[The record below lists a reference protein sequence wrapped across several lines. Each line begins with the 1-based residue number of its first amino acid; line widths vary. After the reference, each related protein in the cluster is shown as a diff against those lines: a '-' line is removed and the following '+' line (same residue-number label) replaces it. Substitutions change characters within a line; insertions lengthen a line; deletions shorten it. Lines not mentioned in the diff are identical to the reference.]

1 MDKTVSTTEKR
12 MKDIINI
19 TPNYKDMRENN
30 YFKTILLVMVLG
42 VAQWVSA
49 QGMSVA
55 TLQHGDQMKAFY
67 GLDAFVEAMEEA
79 VAGDLISLSSGN
91 FNPPEVIE
99 KAVVI
104 QGAGMYL
111 NDWNTSPTY
120 INGSIEVA
128 LPEEACK
135 GLMLEGLSMAHDCDI
150 QITSNVENLCISKCK
165 VRHLDFADITAT
177 DVLLDRCYIGGTLQT
192 GSEADGGLV
201 VRNSYIGSLHAE
213 NSNASNR
220 TFTNCVINETRPS
233 GWGWSASSCS
243 GIFENNVIRQ
253 LCTSANSSYYNN
265 IFQWIEN
272 PDPNEY
278 GSLNRQV
285 DMDEDGVFAVG
296 SFPGGENSDAHLS
309 EAAAAEYLGTDGTQV
324 GMYGGAT
331 PFTIV
336 PSSPQVT
343 SSEVAPY
350 SDANGK
356 LNVKIT
362 VEAGS
367 N

>member
-1 MDKTVSTTEKR
+1 
-12 MKDIINI
+12 MKDNINITNI
-19 TPNYKDMRENN
+19 TPNYKDMRKNIF
-30 YFKTILLVMVLG
+30 FKTILLVMVLG

-99 KAVVI
+99 KVVVI

-150 QITSNVENLCISKCK
+150 QISSNVENLCISKCK
-165 VRHLDFADITAT
+165 MRHLDFADITAT
-177 DVLLDRCYIGGTLQT
+177 DVLLDRCYIGGTLRT
-192 GSEADGGLV
+192 GTEADGGLV
-201 VRNSYIGSLHAE
+201 VRNSYIGNLYAE
-213 NSNASNR
+213 NYNASNR
-220 TFTNCVINETRPS
+220 TFTNCVINETFSS
-233 GWGWSASSCS
+233 GWGWVSAKCS
-243 GIFENNVIRQ
+243 GIFENNIIKNLYVNA
-253 LCTSANSSYYNN
+253 TGSYHNN
-265 IFQWIEN
+265 IIQSIDG
-272 PDPNEY
+272 DPNEH

-285 DMDEDGVFAVG
+285 DMDGDGVFAEG
-296 SFPGGENSDAHLS
+296 SFPVGENSDPHLTD
-309 EAAAAEYLGTDGTQV
+309 AAAAEYLGTDGTQV

-343 SSEVAPY
+343 NSEVAPY

-356 LNVKIT
+356 LNVKII